1 MRKTHSNLGEMAP
14 GFLTSLLMSVRLLH
28 PLDPVKSHSRLVRAG
43 AWLFRQ
49 RTWIPVPL
57 FIALLVIPPAGR
69 SHATLLIALG
79 SVIVVVSELLRLW
92 AVHHVGVISRTR
104 SDRLGPLIRTGPFA
118 IVRNPLYLANIALW
132 VGFALIAQL
141 AWIVPLFIVVLGME
155 YHAIVLWEEQLL
167 QLRRGEEYREYATH
181 VPRWIP
187 VFRAASSPTLESGGV
202 RHSLRETL
210 FSERGTLIAIGV
222 GYLLLWV
229 KSRL

>member
-1 MRKTHSNLGEMAP
+1 
-14 GFLTSLLMSVRLLH
+14 
-28 PLDPVKSHSRLVRAG
+28 LDPTVKRHSRLVRAG

-57 FIALLVIPPAGR
+57 FIALLVIPPAER

-118 IVRNPLYLANIALW
+118 IVRNPLYLANMALW

-187 VFRAASSPTLESGGV
+187 AFRAASSPTLESGGV

>member
-1 MRKTHSNLGEMAP
+1 
-14 GFLTSLLMSVRLLH
+14 MSVRLLH
-28 PLDPVKSHSRLVRAG
+28 PLDPTVKSDSRLVGAG

-57 FIALLVIPPAGR
+57 FVALLVIPPTGR
-69 SHATLLIALG
+69 SHATLFIAIG
-79 SVIVVVSELLRLW
+79 SAIVVVSELLRLW

-132 VGFALIAQL
+132 VGFALIAQI

-187 VFRAASSPTLESGGV
+187 AFRTASSPAFESGNA
-202 RHSLRETL
+202 RHSLRDTL